1 MIVPNFRG
9 ASPVDRH
16 HSSLAKP
23 PRFARRLVY
32 YREAASAVFESPFID
47 FQGFDPVLKSRGRY
61 PKLDRG
67 SRWSGNPTSALSQH
81 GLDNLPLAARLCLT
95 LESYRRCN
103 PRCRQRGLFGKP
115 QLVNGKNVTGAQN
128 HGPLNYVLQLANVAW
143 PVVGLQQAQRLFVN
157 RADILPRREAYRCTQ
172 YSTSIRMSSFRS
184 RRGGTSM
191 GNTLSR

>member
-1 MIVPNFRG
+1 LRRTSRIYCESSTMIVPNFRG

-32 YREAASAVFESPFID
+32 YREAASAVFESAFID
-47 FQGFDPVLKSRGRY
+47 FQGFDPVLKCRGRY

-81 GLDNLPLAARLCLT
+81 GIDNLPLAARLCLT

-103 PRCRQRGLFGKP
+103 PRCRQRDLFGKP
-115 QLVNGKNVTGAQN
+115 MTFKRRHQVMNWGQSPCPTPHQL
-128 HGPLNYVLQLANVAW
+128 Y
-143 PVVGLQQAQRLFVN
+143 
-157 RADILPRREAYRCTQ
+157 
-172 YSTSIRMSSFRS
+172 
-184 RRGGTSM
+184 
-191 GNTLSR
+191 LS